1 VPIPVQSNIALE
13 DINETTNDNNITT
26 KQEGKFYHQRNR
38 YKYSIKTDANAFAHV
53 YVFLLIN
60 LF

>member
-26 KQEGKFYHQRNR
+26 KQEGKF
-38 YKYSIKTDANAFAHV
+38 
-53 YVFLLIN
+53 
-60 LF
+60 